1 MVRKIKSRKKNDRR
15 KSVGRSRSRSRRR
28 NRSVDR
34 KQRRQ
39 RRQRRS
45 VGRKRRRRIT
55 RKKMPKEIG
64 LAGTSQVVHWEEDE
78 SRERLGKKN
87 MILLENLLRTN
98 TKTIHTGLQMKM
110 MGNII
115 RGINWVNTINAQ
127 GKKTRSLRMFA
138 KYSLFNE
145 DEEEVA
151 NVELLYI
158 PGSTSV
164 INIKYIK
171 NLTGCAGTPPLKTC
185 IKHLATSFLV
195 LIIPEFCEYA
205 KEKYNTFIDIEN
217 SKGEE
222 LSWKKESNVFSD
234 AIQILLHVEGEGKK
248 EGRAGSSKNP
258 RLRAHYEKVG
268 FKLISGHGIDIM
280 GESYGGLLDKSMGI

>member
-15 KSVGRSRSRSRRR
+15 KSVGRSRSRRR
-28 NRSVDR
+28 NRSVGR

-45 VGRKRRRRIT
+45 VGRRQRRRIT
-55 RKKMPKEIG
+55 RKKMPKDIG
-64 LAGTSQVVHWEEDE
+64 LAGTVVHWEEGKAGEIGKEKYDSFRESFEDKYKNYTYRITDE
-78 SRERLGKKN
+78 DDGQYN
-87 MILLENLLRTN
+87 
-98 TKTIHTGLQMKM
+98 
-110 MGNII
+110 

-164 INIKYIK
+164 VNIKYIK
-171 NLTGCAGTPPLKTC
+171 NLTGCTEMPPLPTC
-185 IKHLATSFLV
+185 IKHLATFFLV
-195 LIIPEFCEYA
+195 LIIPEFCQYA